1 LRRRLDFE
9 RAYQVGLLAVADA
22 TPGAARAK
30 LAQLPAADVDALRQQ
45 AAKIFGL
52 DPASVSDA
60 YLIGI
65 KNIQAETLE
74 YKNRVTAAADAIEAR
89 LGAEGDAMVAK
100 VQGEYETK
108 LNALLG
114 TPAGKAYI
122 AWQAADNVEFAKELT
137 FSSGEGIPA
146 VLRLRQFTE
155 QFMGAR

>member
-1 LRRRLDFE
+1 M
-9 RAYQVGLLAVADA
+9 A
-22 TPGAARAK
+22 
-30 LAQLPAADVDALRQQ
+30 AADIAAMRAN
-45 AAKIFGL
+45 AAKMFGL
-52 DPASVSDA
+52 DPDSVSDA

-74 YKNRVTAAADAIEAR
+74 YKNRVTAEADAMQGR

-114 TPAGKAYI
+114 SPAGKAYV
-122 AWQAADNVEFAKELT
+122 AYQAADNIKFSETLT
-137 FSSGEGIPA
+137 FSDQGGIPA
-146 VLRLRQFTE
+146 ILRLRSFAE